1 MVGVATVAMLVRVSA
16 ITAIH
21 RFELLKLPGPLETSR
36 LAD

>member
-1 MVGVATVAMLVRVSA
+1 MLGVATVAMLVRVSA

-21 RFELLKLPGPLETSR
+21 RFELLKSPGPLVTNW

>member
-1 MVGVATVAMLVRVSA
+1 MVGVATVAMLVRVIG

-21 RFELLKLPGPLETSR
+21 RFELLKLPGPLVPSR